1 MAEQR
6 TMSTGE
12 EKGPKT
18 AGTSFIE
25 ERERDYTVSDAFD
38 NRASGKY
45 VIFEKD
51 GTYQKYF
58 LDLFNKSF
66 SPKHEELISGQG

>member
-1 MAEQR
+1 MLRVE
-6 TMSTGE
+6 G
-12 EKGPKT
+12 
-18 AGTSFIE
+18 
-25 ERERDYTVSDAFD
+25 ERDYTVSDAFD

-51 GTYQKYF
+51 GTYQEYF

-66 SPKHEELISGQG
+66 CPKHEELISGQG